1 MSDVT
6 TPDEKVK
13 KLVEMIQG
21 IRIAMLTTAMADGT
35 LRSRPMA
42 TQQSEFDGDLW
53 FFTGAG
59 SPKAHEIE
67 EDAHVNVS
75 YADADSQRYVSVSG
89 RARVVRDRQKAE
101 ELWNPAY
108 KAWFPGGLDDP
119 NLALLKVEVDGA
131 EYWDSPS
138 GAVVHLIGVAK
149 ALATGER
156 YQPGENEKLD
166 L

>member
-1 MSDVT
+1 MSET
-6 TPDEKVK
+6 THEEKVK
-13 KLVEMIQG
+13 KLGEMIRG
-21 IRIAMLTTAMADGT
+21 IRIAMLTTAMPDGT

-42 TQQSEFDGDLW
+42 TQEAEFDGDLW

-75 YADADSQRYVSVSG
+75 YVDAEGQRYASVSG
-89 RARVVRDRQKAE
+89 RARIVRDRQKAE
-101 ELWNPAY
+101 ELWSPAY
-108 KAWFPGGLDDP
+108 KAWFPEGLDDP
-119 NLALLKVEVDGA
+119 DLALLKVVVDGA

-138 GAVVHLIGVAK
+138 SAAAHLIGTAK

-156 YQPGENEKLD
+156 YQPGENEKLN